1 MHALIGAYK
10 PEGHEWVDEL
20 CEVLTENVNI
30 AYDFFSNIDGIDTAK
45 PEGTYMLF
53 PLTVKAGVLHKPDIR
68 RPLQKGQSVGVY
80 WQDGRPF
87 HNEYGIR
94 VNLALPKSR
103 VEEALNRLQ
112 KLCFL

>member
-1 MHALIGAYK
+1 MAEGSHRQRIFPLPLQRHECLIHAR
-10 PEGHEWVDEL
+10 
-20 CEVLTENVNI
+20 
-30 AYDFFSNIDGIDTAK
+30 IDGIDTAK

-53 PLTVKAGVLHKPDIR
+53 LDCKGWCTAHNQTLEDLYK
-68 RPLQKGQSVGVY
+68 KGQSVGVY

-103 VEEALNRLQ
+103 VEEALNRLRNYVF
-112 KLCFL
+112 CD